1 MLPEKRKL
9 VLDVFD
15 YSGNRLCTL
24 YDNLSD
30 VSGQATDVFVNTERN
45 GWRELTFTI
54 PTTCQ
59 TEEGEEENYRLSFL
73 KADYRIRLIDDEGTD
88 WFLISEPK
96 VIHSAFSKNVQVT
109 AGHISQLLKVKN
121 LGLEFSDD
129 EGNNVGTAAMLLE
142 TILDGTGWKPGNVA
156 TFYEKDGVSEKYR
169 TLTASAKTGAFKL
182 ISSMCDLFDAKPV
195 YHGATKTVDIL
206 PMNPFSEPEDGELPD
221 VTTADGVI
229 ELHYGKNVK
238 NVTRTLNTENLVT
251 KMYAYGSYGDK
262 TNGYCGIDECTH
274 TEYLMYLSTPLEA
287 GKTYYF
293 TVADDEGVDITYH
306 FTPKTDAVQ
315 GCKLVYSL
323 MDPASMMYVWNES
336 TEECYPAEKGQQG
349 EALNALTEKTEAQN
363 WFSFLMDYRYYR
375 EIGLM
380 TDEMLEKVAAYQRTA
395 GAEYQKINE
404 AAAKMADAQTTL
416 SETIG
421 SITFCRLAV
430 KSLGDPNGYE
440 TLVLDTES
448 YPKGV
453 VYRTD
458 YDSKE
463 KDYFTWRNAE
473 SLDENGDP
481 LNGTG
486 SMVIV
491 IHDTDPVTWN
501 KSYLKAMDDE
511 DNPTV
516 LTLWA
521 GQGTMNLNLESDKIF
536 LLKSNNLNGELGSLE
551 SQEEAAKLALTE
563 ATKVVTAQHPVY
575 FEKSAPAINT
585 NALNGWGW
593 WWKYYDDRRTSE
605 LYFCYSAEGDDLW
618 RYVFYTDEEP
628 TGNIN
633 DKLYW
638 FNWRSSVLYRRVNG
652 AWTALTTYDE
662 QKTAAYFGTVYRSGQ
677 NLDRLYQGIERYHK
691 YTVTEDNFAAGN
703 WYVSNGYDIL
713 WVFSTKDTLNKD
725 DTLTYDTKDGTVK
738 QTKSGTETSLEVKNY
753 RFDSVNYHPENNM
766 SEVVMEA
773 GDVRASDGTD
783 IASDTR
789 CRSSGFISLYPSMT
803 YLVSGFT
810 EAFTLAMYDGKKN
823 WLTNMEMSAGV
834 DGFQTD
840 GNMRY
845 ARLIVSGQPADF
857 NVATHRIYALHWDT
871 GIVIEE
877 KEYLPLSPIEKSGDV
892 KGLIEDYGK
901 FGEYADLVYQTYYGT
916 VKAAQDHVKQL
927 ESDMTDSLGD
937 ILREGY
943 WQDDSYVDG
952 DESKL
957 YDDALDNLTHVA
969 KPEATYEVG
978 YLDLYTA
985 NEQDTSYG
993 AEEATYAVPW
1003 PDLSIASAVH
1013 LIDLDIGVN
1022 IWAFLDTVKKCYD
1035 KPWKTAITINTNLST
1050 ISQHSFT
1057 DVMTNIANVAS
1068 EYKAKASKYNSGV
1081 ATKVIGTVSGSQ
1093 IESGTVSGTAL
1104 AKGAVTA
1111 EQLANGAVSSMKLE
1125 NLAVTTAKIAD
1136 AAIDAAKIADAAI
1149 TAAKIANA
1157 TITAA
1162 NIQNATIDTA
1172 KIALGAITSAL
1183 IEKGAVGT
1191 MQIADG
1197 SITSAKIVSLN
1208 ADVINAG
1215 TLSVERLLL
1224 KGKDGLIYEL
1234 NAAAG
1239 NLTKEQLSEE
1249 KYQEALSGTV
1259 LVSKSVTA
1267 DQIAAHTITAN
1278 EILANTITA
1287 AQIKAETITGN
1298 EIAAQT
1304 ITANKLAADVGSSLD
1319 LSSNVSIN
1327 AKVSEVVKEEVPAVL
1342 GYRVEIASSSDVL
1355 SSVVKETVLQ
1365 ARVYQGATDVTAKF
1379 NSSQFAWKRDSGDED
1394 ADAAWAEAYTG
1405 VTSIKLGNADVDK
1418 QATYTVELDDGT

>member
-1 MLPEKRKL
+1 MLPETRKL
-9 VLDVFD
+9 MLDVFD

-59 TEEGEEENYRLSFL
+59 TEEGEEENFRLNFL
-73 KADYRIRLIDDEGTD
+73 KADYRIRLIDDAGTD

-96 VIHSAFSKNVQVT
+96 IVHSAFSKNVQVT

-142 TILDGTGWKPGNVA
+142 TILDGTGWKPGDVA
-156 TFYEKDGVSEKYR
+156 TFYEKDGVSVKYR

-182 ISSMCDLFDAKPV
+182 ISDMCDLFDAKPV
-195 YHGATKTVDIL
+195 YHGDTKTVDIL

-262 TNGYCGIDECTH
+262 TSGYCGIDECMH
-274 TEYLMYLSTPLEA
+274 TEYSMYLVTGLTA
-287 GKTYYF
+287 GTTYYF
-293 TVADDEGVDITYH
+293 TVQDDEGVDVTYH
-306 FTPKTDAVQ
+306 ITPKTDVEQ
-315 GCKLVYSL
+315 GCKLVFSL

-336 TEECYPAEKGQQG
+336 TEECYAAEKGQRG
-349 EALNALTEKTEAQN
+349 EPLNCITEKSEAQN
-363 WFSFLMDYRYYR
+363 WFSFIMDFRYYR

-395 GAEYQKINE
+395 GAEYRKINE

-430 KSLGDPNGYE
+430 KTVDGAADNE
-440 TLVLDTES
+440 TLVLDTEN
-448 YPKGV
+448 YPHGV
-453 VYRTD
+453 LYRTD

-486 SMVIV
+486 SLVIV

-511 DNPTV
+511 DDPQV

-521 GQGTMNLNLESDKIF
+521 GKGEMNLDLSSDKIY
-536 LLKSNNLNGELGSLE
+536 LLKSNSINGELGSLE
-551 SQEEAAKLALTE
+551 SSEEAAKQALEE
-563 ATKVVTAQHPVY
+563 ATKLVTAKHPVY
-575 FEKSAPAINT
+575 FEKEEPKIDFDAIN
-585 NALNGWGW
+585 GWAW
-593 WWKYYDDRRTSE
+593 WWKYFDDQRTSE
-605 LYFCYSAEGDDLW
+605 FYFCWSAEGDDLW
-618 RYVFYTDEEP
+618 RYVFYQDETP
-628 TGNIN
+628 TGNIKDKCYWYN
-633 DKLYW
+633 WRESKLY
-638 FNWRSSVLYRRVNG
+638 RMTNG
-652 AWTALTTYDE
+652 SWEELDTYDE
-662 QKTAAYFGTVYRSGQ
+662 QKTASYFGTVYRSGQ
-677 NLDRLYQGIERYHK
+677 TLDRLYQGIARYHT
-691 YTVTEDNFAAGN
+691 YTVTKDGLKPGN
-703 WYVSNGYDIL
+703 WYIPNGYDMD
-713 WVFSTKDTLNKD
+713 WVFSTTDVLSEGDTLK
-725 DTLTYDTKDGTVK
+725 YDTKDSTVK
-738 QTKSGTETSLEVKNY
+738 QTRAGVETSLEAKSY
-753 RFDSVNYHPENNM
+753 RFDNVSYHPENNM
-766 SEVVMEA
+766 EGITMES
-773 GDVRASDGTD
+773 GYISYTDGSVID
-783 IASDTR
+783 AEGVI
-789 CRSSGFISLYPSMT
+789 RSNGFISVYPNME
-803 YLVSGFT
+803 YCAVGFDGFT
-810 EAFTLAMYDGKKN
+810 DFALYDGKKN
-823 WLTNMEMSAGV
+823 WLTLVSYPDGV
-834 DGFQTD
+834 TSFVTD
-840 GNMRY
+840 GNTRY
-845 ARLIVSGQPADF
+845 IRPVIDGTVETFDASKY
-857 NVATHRIYALHWDT
+857 RIYAKNWQT
-871 GIVIEE
+871 AIIIEE
-877 KEYLPLSPIEKSGDV
+877 KEYLPLEPIERSGDI

-901 FGEYADLVYQTYYGT
+901 MSEYTDLVYLEYYQT
-916 VKAAQDHVKQL
+916 VKNAQAHVKEL
-927 ESDMTDSLGD
+927 ESEMTDALGD

-957 YDDALDNLTHVA
+957 YDDALENLEYVA

-993 AEEATYAVPW
+993 AEEDTYSVPW

-1022 IWAFLDTVKKCYD
+1022 IWAFLDSVKKCYD
-1035 KPWKTAITINTNLST
+1035 KPWKTSITINTNLST

-1068 EYKAKASKYNSGV
+1068 EYKAKASKYNSGE
-1081 ATKVIGTVSGSQ
+1081 ATRIVGTVSGDQ
-1093 IESGTVSGTAL
+1093 IEEGTIAGTAL
-1104 AKGAVTA
+1104 VKGAVTA

-1125 NLAVTTAKIAD
+1125 NLSVTTAKIAD
-1136 AAIDAAKIADAAI
+1136 ASIDVAKIADAAI
-1149 TAAKIANA
+1149 TAAKIADA

-1162 NIQNATIDTA
+1162 KIQNATIDTA

-1215 TLSVERLLL
+1215 TLSVDRLLL

-1239 NLTKEQLSEE
+1239 NLTTEQLSEE
-1249 KYQEALSGTV
+1249 KYESALSGTV

-1287 AQIKAETITGN
+1287 AEIKAETITGN

-1319 LSSNVSIN
+1319 LSSNVSIT
-1327 AKVSEVVKEEVPAVL
+1327 AKVSEVVKEEVPAAI
-1342 GYRVEIASSSDVL
+1342 GYRVEIVSSSDVL
-1355 SSVVKETVLQ
+1355 STTIKETVLQ
-1365 ARVYQGATDVTAKF
+1365 AKVYQGAADVTAKF
-1379 NSSQFAWKRDSGDED
+1379 NNTQFAWKRDSGDSE
-1394 ADAAWAEAYTG
+1394 ADAVWATEHAG
-1405 VTSIKLGNADVDK
+1405 VTSIKLGNADVDR
-1418 QATYTVELDDGT
+1418 QATYSVELDDGT